1 LKSFSNPTVFKNNNQ
16 TCISVATKIVNLMID
31 TIENLF
37 DKNYDIIEKLEVI
50 DIIFMKF
57 LNACYNNEWSK
68 KGGGLVII
76 LILIKRFSKKII
88 GKYLKEIIRVVF
100 LVSNNYSSVVKIKYE
115 NECQQIIKQLIE
127 TFLKFENKNTSFTNK
142 LDKNN
147 NLNTEDKKKNLTFD
161 EQKKY
166 YFDILLIFQ
175 EEIFKNLNSNSD
187 YSRKICKFTYQQIKE
202 NTVFFSNAELFI
214 LTDVYKSNQ
223 KAFFDKLNK
232 DFPENYFNKSALSE
246 KEIENE
252 CDNFENNILLNNPLE
267 NIKFDLENKDILY
280 TKKLLEFMQKITIKL
295 ELNSSNF
302 NSLISNS
309 FALNNLIKIKPELFV
324 NIMCKSPENF
334 ELLLKVL
341 KNLFGILIC
350 DMYLYLEVTRK
361 IHEIQFNSKFKY
373 FFLEKFYS
381 TNTLQF
387 NLTIT
392 TDDRSETREVENDV
406 TDETIEDIIK
416 YIFNH
421 QHNFIFD
428 QHYQNNT
435 NYSPIDP
442 YVAEIFPILSQK
454 MKMMKSFIR
463 TLKIILSNKV
473 LLEKLKQNNSNS
485 GFNSTSN
492 QNQNL
497 SAKVNLNSLARS
509 DHANNVN
516 LNPNT
521 QNDKNSNITN
531 KNENNFLQTVNTEIN
546 NEFKIKNDSIERFF
560 DIKNKCT
567 NLLLRFI
574 IYREEKYLLKSAKKF
589 IRKLLKIETNTKNLL
604 PEEELK
610 KCIKPLLEQVATSKL
625 NSFKIV
631 DSLAILIKLLSSNF
645 NDTLAKRLYDHISR
659 DHLTNSSLLGGNV
672 NPVTDI
678 LNYDNSFNHA
688 IISLLSHMKPVQI
701 KDLFDN
707 IVGIILKLEADI
719 NIKGRNYSI
728 FNSKFKNKI
737 IKLFSNFTDNI
748 WELLKKEKFL
758 DINNYYFFKRL
769 IREDMSYVIRN
780 NLAKNYKDFFNSFD
794 ESNIT
799 LEYLQKV
806 RIFKLIAK
814 KSPAILKEN
823 TNIVMKITK
832 HVEKYSD
839 FSKRSNPDK
848 LRYLDEILKNFTR
861 ILMFYCANFKKLNYP
876 LFILIIYKRRTY
888 INRVKEKIK
897 LFFFKNINEKMNE
910 KRADK
915 ILQIFIKNFT
925 KFKNINCIDRI
936 IKFIINPLIIKF
948 YSKQKRISYLDN
960 NYREL
965 IKLISEDEHMYA
977 NSIAGP
983 MIVRLPDESTKLEI
997 IKLFIV
1003 LLINFYLPRKNEL
1016 SKEEL
1021 VEISWFMKSKTN
1033 NYTYSSSI
1041 YNYYLMS
1048 VFNQFNGNRENI
1060 INESLENINSLF
1072 IKHNTSDQFNLLN
1085 LCSDIIIS
1093 SCLYSRPDEIIQY
1106 LKRNMAEKNIN
1117 ITQSFLLFSI
1127 ILRYP
1132 EYFQAYKSIISS
1144 CIISFN
1150 IKILS
1155 AQTINAPTYQKK
1167 MSIQLLGLVIKW
1179 LFLDTREI
1187 PSENRMKENCLL
1199 LLTKY
1204 YKTSLLHQSADGDYI
1219 DLARRHLLYI
1229 KELIK
1234 NNDFSIKKFLID
1246 SENESSNQSLKIFL
1260 NAYLFLLKIA
1270 ILYCKKDSILQNID
1284 HFFFLIKQIYMEP
1297 KANVKAT
1304 NDATMIIRTV
1314 LSEKLLNKLNTH
1326 KECYD
1331 PETRLSADYHII
1343 KNIKESF
1350 EQNWKIFEKKKNKL
1364 IIDYEFDQ
1372 IIYQDLKSAEIYKK
1386 VMTLFRNRQI
1396 NVFAY
1401 ETLFEIYSHFDFR
1414 YYLILYFYLLDENI
1428 TVDKL
1433 PSNKLMI
1440 EEVLRLNENL
1450 KKGFFENWFIF
1461 TMICVQFI
1469 KEDEK
1474 SREILYETSRSSDYY
1489 SGNFFFLF
1497 NFMSTQNLEKLK
1509 EPKQP
1514 KNLNFEKK
1522 FPIWD
1527 IVTESLLI
1535 GFYMSFSNKSLMQ
1548 IYRNQILK
1556 LCLTLIE
1563 TYQLIIEEKKQAS
1576 SGSLLA
1582 QQTSGQHC
1590 YLLLLI
1596 EYKVQMVFN
1605 CKFLTHHEMNSFILE
1620 FMKIYDYTNKKSQ
1633 GGSSLKL
1640 SLTNI
1645 NRIIEY
1651 IESYKYEFDKTIREI
1666 LKILMFC
1673 SKSYEYEIR
1682 KRIFEIFEKFNG
1694 ASIFN
1699 KLKWI
1704 FQIENSFNIEID
1716 NSSWFPYSVDL
1727 ILYHFQ
1733 INDRINR
1740 KEYCSKLRSLASDMS
1755 IYKEKENNKNSS
1767 NDVDMQVEG
1776 ENKLKAIN
1784 KNISHAWIEPFNK
1797 ELEEIKIDNVIIPIR
1812 EIVLGD
1818 ITISQKV
1825 LRFLDIIVFLF
1836 NLIF

>member
-1 LKSFSNPTVFKNNNQ
+1 
-16 TCISVATKIVNLMID
+16 MID

-37 DKNYDIIEKLEVI
+37 DKNYEIIEKLEIV
-50 DIIFMKF
+50 DIFFMKF
-57 LNACYNNEWSK
+57 LNSCYNNEWSK

-115 NECQQIIKQLIE
+115 NECQLIIKQLIDL
-127 TFLKFENKNTSFTNK
+127 FLLFDNDKSKDKTN
-142 LDKNN
+142 DGY
-147 NLNTEDKKKNLTFD
+147 EEKKNYLNIED
-161 EQKKY
+161 QKRL
-166 YFDILLIFQ
+166 YFNILFYLQ
-175 EEIFKNLNSNSD
+175 EEILKNFNSTSD
-187 YSRKICKFTYQQIKE
+187 YSRIICKYVYSQIKE
-202 NTVFFSNAELFI
+202 NTIFLRNSELFI
-214 LTDVYKSNQ
+214 LID
-223 KAFFDKLNK
+223 FFKTHQSVFFGKLNK
-232 DFPENYFNKSALSE
+232 DFPDNYFNESKQLGDFNKNLTSEYNDNLKSES
-246 KEIENE
+246 
-252 CDNFENNILLNNPLE
+252 
-267 NIKFDLENKDILY
+267 IKMDLENKDSNYSKKILEY
-280 TKKLLEFMQKITIKL
+280 MQKLTIKL

-302 NSLISNS
+302 NALISNS
-309 FALNNLIKIKPELFV
+309 YALNHLIRIKPDLFV
-324 NIMCKSPENF
+324 NLMCATAENF
-334 ELLLKVL
+334 ELLIKVL

-361 IHEIQFNSKFKY
+361 IHDIQFNSKFKY

-387 NLTIT
+387 SLTIT
-392 TDDRSETREVENDV
+392 TDERSEPREVENDV
-406 TDETIEDIIK
+406 SDETLEDIIK
-416 YIFNH
+416 YIFNQ

-428 QHYQNNT
+428 QHYANNT
-435 NYSPIDP
+435 FYSPIDP

-454 MKMMKSFIR
+454 MKMMKSFIK
-463 TLKIILSNKV
+463 TLKIVLSNKI
-473 LLEKLKQNNSNS
+473 LLEKLKQNASQNYNSN
-485 GFNSTSN
+485 NSNNLNICNQVQNLGKVNIN
-492 QNQNL
+492 QNGVTNNNINVISAQSVNITL
-497 SAKVNLNSLARS
+497 S
-509 DHANNVN
+509 
-516 LNPNT
+516 
-521 QNDKNSNITN
+521 NSNA
-531 KNENNFLQTVNTEIN
+531 KY
-546 NEFKIKNDSIERFF
+546 NEFVIKSDSIDRFF

-574 IYREEKYLLKSAKKF
+574 IYREEKYLLKAAKKF

-610 KCIKPLLEQVATSKL
+610 KCIKPLLEQVATSRL

-659 DHLTNSSLLGGNV
+659 TDHLTNPNLFGPNL
-672 NPVTDI
+672 NPVSDI

-688 IISLLSHMKPVQI
+688 IISLLSHMKPAQI
-701 KDLFDN
+701 KELFDN
-707 IVGIILKLEADI
+707 IVAIILKLEADI

-748 WELLKKEKFL
+748 WELLKKDKFL

-769 IREDMSYVIRN
+769 IREDMSYVIRD
-780 NLAKNYKDFFNSFD
+780 NLAKNYRDFFNQFD
-794 ESNIT
+794 ET
-799 LEYLQKV
+799 YATTEYLQKV

-823 TNIVMKITK
+823 TSIINSLTK

-839 FSKRSNPDK
+839 FSRRFNPDK
-848 LRYLDEILKNFTR
+848 IRYLDEILKNFIR
-861 ILMFYCANFKKLNYP
+861 ILMFYCSKFKKLNYP
-876 LFILIIYKRRTY
+876 IFCLIIYEKRTF
-888 INRVKEKIK
+888 INKIKEKIK
-897 LFFFKNINEKMNE
+897 FWCFKHINEKMKE

-915 ILQIFIKNFT
+915 IILIFIKNFN
-925 KFKNINCIDRI
+925 KFKNISCLDKI

-948 YSKQKRISYLDN
+948 YSKNKTIKYLDN

-965 IKLISEDEHMYA
+965 IKLISEDDNIYSLSSPGHPP
-977 NSIAGP
+977 NLI
-983 MIVRLPDESTKLEI
+983 RLADDSTKMEI
-997 IKLFIV
+997 IKLFIL
-1003 LLINFYLPRKNEL
+1003 LLINFYMPRKNDL
-1016 SKEEL
+1016 SREEL
-1021 VEISWFMKSKTN
+1021 IEISSFMKSKIN
-1033 NYTYSSSI
+1033 NYTYGSSI
-1041 YNYYLMS
+1041 YNYFLQS

-1072 IKHNTSDQFNLLN
+1072 FKHTTTDQFNLIN
-1085 LCSDIIIS
+1085 LCSDLFIS
-1093 SCLYSRPDEIIQY
+1093 SCLYTKPEEIIQY
-1106 LKRNMAEKNIN
+1106 LKRNMSEKNIN

-1127 ILRYP
+1127 ILRFP
-1132 EYFQAYKSIISS
+1132 DYFQAYKSVISS

-1179 LFLDTREI
+1179 LFLDTRDI

-1284 HFFFLIKQIYMEP
+1284 HFFYLIKQIYMEP

-1304 NDATMIIRTV
+1304 NDATLIIRTA
-1314 LSEKLLNKLNTH
+1314 LSERILNQLNTH
-1326 KECYD
+1326 KENYD
-1331 PETRLSADYHII
+1331 PETRLLADYNII
-1343 KNIKESF
+1343 KNVKESF

-1364 IIDYEFDQ
+1364 IIDYDFDQ
-1372 IIYQDLKSAEIYKK
+1372 IINLDLKSQDTYRK
-1386 VMTLFRNRQI
+1386 VISLFRNRQI

-1401 ETLFEIYSHFDFR
+1401 ETLFEIYPHFDFR
-1414 YYLILYFYLLDENI
+1414 YYLILYFYLLDEKI
-1428 TVDKL
+1428 TVDRL
-1433 PSNKLMI
+1433 PSNKPMI
-1440 EEVLRLNENL
+1440 EEVLKLNENL

-1461 TMICVQFI
+1461 TMIYIQFL
-1469 KEDEK
+1469 KEDDK
-1474 SREILYETSRSSDYY
+1474 SRDVLFETSRTSDYY
-1489 SGNFFFLF
+1489 SGNFYFLF
-1497 NFMSTQNLEKLK
+1497 NFISTENLEKLK
-1509 EPKQP
+1509 KPKQP
-1514 KNLNFEKK
+1514 KNLNFDKK

-1535 GFYMSFSNKSLMQ
+1535 GFYMSFSNKGLMQ
-1548 IYRNQILK
+1548 LYKHQILK

-1563 TYQLIIEEKKQAS
+1563 TYQQIVEEKRIVNNNVMLS
-1576 SGSLLA
+1576 S
-1582 QQTSGQHC
+1582 QQFSSQQC

-1596 EYKVQMVFN
+1596 EYKIHMILN
-1605 CKFLTHHEMNSFILE
+1605 CNFLTNNEINSFILE
-1620 FMKIYDYTNKKSQ
+1620 FMKIYDYTSKKTQ
-1633 GGSSLKL
+1633 VGHSLKL

-1651 IESYKYEFDKTIREI
+1651 IENYKFEYDKNIKEI

-1673 SKSYEYEIR
+1673 SKSHEYEIR
-1682 KRIFEIFEKFNG
+1682 KKIFEIFEKING
-1694 ASIFN
+1694 TMLFN

-1704 FQIENSFNIEID
+1704 FQIENNQNIEID

-1733 INDRINR
+1733 IYDKINR
-1740 KEYCSKLRSLASDMS
+1740 KDYCSKLRNLNSDALEEKQILKKDSLERNS
-1755 IYKEKENNKNSS
+1755 IEDVKMLIDDKKELNEQTTKIKNNALN
-1767 NDVDMQVEG
+1767 
-1776 ENKLKAIN
+1776 
-1784 KNISHAWIEPFNK
+1784 WIQPFNK
-1797 ELEEIKIDNVIIPIR
+1797 ELDELKIENIIIPIR

-1825 LRFLDIIVFLF
+1825 FF
-1836 NLIF
+1836 